1 MGLACWFG
9 NAAADVATCFWGHLA
24 LCTYILYH
32 TSYIIYL
39 EKNQSIHDN
48 HTLDQIGKNKL
59 TLSAWFLHPLAAGKC
74 QGAGQIWPRSS
85 RSVAKSGNAEQELLE
100 CVSKKGLAKS
110 CLFPTKISQPFPGPL
125 GISSFEVSKMLCWG
139 ENWWNLSTN
148 AGWVWCCNKVAETW
162 NFWEFWCPLGS
173 SQY

>member
-1 MGLACWFG
+1 MSLRVFEDIW
-9 NAAADVATCFWGHLA
+9 H
-24 LCTYILYH
+24 YIH
-32 TSYIIYL
+32 ISYIIFHISYIS
-39 EKNQSIHDN
+39 KRNQSIHDN

-59 TLSAWFLHPLAAGKC
+59 ASYTESNWCLHLLAAGKC

-100 CVSKKGLAKS
+100 YVSRLAKS
-110 CLFPTKISQPFPGPL
+110 CLFPTKISQPFLGPL

-162 NFWEFWCPLGS
+162 NFWEFCCPLGS